1 MYYLILMQKEF
12 PKLKYYSAG
21 IFFLSAGFFAIPA
34 MAWEPRELKIELPDQ
49 EISISDTEVSA
60 WFINRPFLTYAPG
73 DLTEIENI
81 DFCPDSKIICAL
93 TVNQRK
99 KYSVRKIETQTYDKK
114 EIELSLEK
122 IAEKHNKAPVNA
134 SFLVENDKVSTF
146 SLSQDGYALD
156 KEKSLEEIIRFIS
169 QDENESNQI
178 KLVFETVTPEVK
190 ENNAE
195 AMGIKELIS
204 EGKSNFTGSTASR
217 IHNIKVATEKFNGL
231 LIKPDEEFSFV
242 KNLGEV
248 DGEHGYKQE
257 LVIKKGVTEPEF
269 GGGVC
274 QVSTTAFRA
283 AINAGLEIT
292 ARRNHAYPVHYYAP
306 QGMDAA
312 VYIPNPDLK
321 FKNNTPGYILIK
333 TELNLEKK
341 ELIFKFYGTNDGR
354 KVEIE
359 GPKVLSREPD
369 GAMKTV
375 FYQKVIAENGDIL
388 IDEDFKSN
396 YKSPNDYPKPGEF
409 LTSKPKDWSNKEW
422 AEYKKD
428 NNL

>member
-1 MYYLILMQKEF
+1 MYYLILMPKKF
-12 PKLKYYSAG
+12 PKSKYYITG
-21 IFFLSAGFFAIPA
+21 IFFLSMVFFVFSATA
-34 MAWEPRELKIELPDQ
+34 FEPRDLKIELPEQ
-49 EISISDTEVSA
+49 ELSVSNDEVSV
-60 WFINRPFLTYAPG
+60 WFTSKPFLIYSPENLAQ
-73 DLTEIENI
+73 IENI

-93 TVNQRK
+93 TLNQRK
-99 KYSVRKIETQTYDKK
+99 KYSIRKVETQTYNKSK
-114 EIELSLEK
+114 IEIYLEK
-122 IAEKHNKAPVNA
+122 IAEKYNKPPVNA

-146 SLSQDGYALD
+146 SLSQDGYALN
-156 KEKSLEEIIRFIS
+156 KEKSIEEIIHFIS
-169 QDENESNQI
+169 QEKNESNKI
-178 KLVFETVTPEVK
+178 KLVFNNISPEVK

-195 AMGIKELIS
+195 NMGIRELIG

-269 GGGVC
+269 GGGIC

-283 AINAGLEIT
+283 AINTGLEIT

-312 VYIPNPDLK
+312 VYIPNPDLR

-333 TELNLEKK
+333 TELNLDKK

-375 FYQKVIAENGDIL
+375 FYQKVTTKEGNIL

-396 YKSPNDYPKPGEF
+396 YKSPNDYPKPGEI
-409 LTSKPKDWSNKEW
+409 LTSKPKNWSNKEW
-422 AEYKKD
+422 EEYKKD